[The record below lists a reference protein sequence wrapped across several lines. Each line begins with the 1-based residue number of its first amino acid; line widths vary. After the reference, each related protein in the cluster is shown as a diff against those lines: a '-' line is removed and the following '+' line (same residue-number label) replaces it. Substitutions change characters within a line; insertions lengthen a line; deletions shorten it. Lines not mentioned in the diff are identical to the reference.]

1 MGDWVALLRGINVGP
16 AKRVPMAELRAA
28 YEELGLERVATL
40 LNSGNA
46 VFSSG
51 TDPDPAALRAA
62 IEKATGVDSETIVV
76 SAERFRAIAEANP
89 LRTPDRLPSRV
100 VVSFPASRLDPR
112 AIEVPSGLDPEEMV
126 VTASAVYQ
134 WLPDG
139 VLATRVK
146 PAFWRTLGTTV
157 TARNQQTVEKII
169 ALLDKR

>member
-1 MGDWVALLRGINVGP
+1 MSDWVALLRGINVGP

-28 YEELGLERVATL
+28 YEGLGLENVATL

-51 TDPDPAALRAA
+51 ADPDPAALRAA
-62 IEKATGVDSETIVV
+62 VQNATGVDSETIVV
-76 SAERFRAIAEANP
+76 AADRFRAVAEANP
-89 LRTPDRLPSRV
+89 LRASDRTPSRV
-100 VVSFPASRLDPR
+100 MVSFPASALDPT
-112 AIEVPSGLDPEEMV
+112 AIEVPAGLDPEEMA
-126 VTASAVYQ
+126 VTASAIYQ

-139 VLATRVK
+139 VLATKVK